1 MKIRTTLTKRNIDF
15 EIDIKEYNSN
25 DPTTF
30 DILFGDT
37 VMTLTK
43 SEWESINNT
52 VKRSMEFLNEMAYL
66 NDNEK

>member
-1 MKIRTTLTKRNIDF
+1 MKIRTTLTKGKIDF
-15 EIDIKEYNSN
+15 EIAIKEYNTN
-25 DPTTF
+25 DQTTF

-43 SEWESINNT
+43 SEWENINNT

>member
-1 MKIRTTLTKRNIDF
+1 MKIRTTLTKGNIDF
-15 EIDIKEYNSN
+15 EINIKEYNSN

-43 SEWESINNT
+43 SEWENINNT
-52 VKRSMEFLNEMAYL
+52 VKRSMEFLNETAYL
-66 NDNEK
+66 NEE

>member
-1 MKIRTTLTKRNIDF
+1 MKIKTTLTKRNIDF
-15 EIDIKEYNSN
+15 EIAIKEYNSY

-43 SEWESINNT
+43 SEWENINNT
-52 VKRSMEFLNEMAYL
+52 VKRSMEFLNETAYL
-66 NDNEK
+66 NEE

>member
-15 EIDIKEYNSN
+15 EIDIKEYNSK

-43 SEWESINNT
+43 SEWENINNT

-66 NDNEK
+66 NEE

>member
-1 MKIRTTLTKRNIDF
+1 MKIRTTLTKGNIDF
-15 EIDIKEYNSN
+15 EINIKEYNSN

-43 SEWESINNT
+43 SEWENINNT

-66 NDNEK
+66 NYNEE

>member
-1 MKIRTTLTKRNIDF
+1 MKIRTTLTKGKIDF
-15 EIDIKEYNSN
+15 EIAIKEYNTN
-25 DPTTF
+25 EQTTF

-43 SEWESINNT
+43 SEWENINNT

>member
-1 MKIRTTLTKRNIDF
+1 MKIRTTLTKGNIDF
-15 EIDIKEYNSN
+15 EIAIKEYNTN
-25 DPTTF
+25 EQTTF

-43 SEWESINNT
+43 SEWENINNT

>member
-1 MKIRTTLTKRNIDF
+1 MKIRTTLTKGNIDF
-15 EIDIKEYNSN
+15 EIAIKEYNSN
-25 DPTTF
+25 DTTTF

-43 SEWESINNT
+43 SEWENINNT

>member
-1 MKIRTTLTKRNIDF
+1 MKIRTTLTKVNIDF
-15 EIDIKEYNSN
+15 EIAIKEYNSN

-43 SEWESINNT
+43 SEWENINNT
-52 VKRSMEFLNEMAYL
+52 VKKSMEFLNEMAYL